1 MYQAVHYVRMSVD
14 NERLETMPAGTITAL
29 RAQAN
34 DSQRVN
40 IFIDGAFALGV
51 SLTTLSK
58 ARLYVGKALTDEEF
72 AQLEHA
78 EQGSKAYQAALR
90 LLEARP
96 RSTAEIR
103 DRLRRKEFA
112 PEAID
117 HAVERLGELG
127 LLDDRAFAKLWV
139 ENRQTYRPRGPA
151 ALRNELR
158 RKGVD
163 RALVD
168 QVLSNE
174 ALTGDPAAHAAELAR
189 SVVHKYAHADSRATF
204 TRKLGGF
211 LQRRGFDFETIR
223 PIIDQLWSELEQ
235 RAEDDEQS
243 EYDEI

>member
-1 MYQAVHYVRMSVD
+1 
-14 NERLETMPAGTITAL
+14 MPAGTITAL
-29 RAQAN
+29 RAQAH

-58 ARLYVGKALTDEEF
+58 ARLYVGKTLTDEEF
-72 AQLEHA
+72 ARLEHA

-96 RSTAEIR
+96 RSTAELR

-117 HAVERLGELG
+117 QAVERLEELG
-127 LLDDRAFAKLWV
+127 LLDDRAFARMWV
-139 ENRQTYRPRGPA
+139 ENRQAYRPRGPA
-151 ALRNELR
+151 ALRNELQ

-163 RALVD
+163 RAVVD

-174 ALTGDPAAHAAELAR
+174 ALTGDQSAHAAELAR

-204 TRKLGGF
+204 MRRLGGF

-223 PIIDQLWSELEQ
+223 PIIDQLWNELEQ
-235 RAEDDEQS
+235 SAENEEQGDGDEV
-243 EYDEI
+243 